1 MMLGTRMAAT
11 DLSLVSN
18 HSRDVERIINI
29 VCARMITTQELR
41 AGVAFACA
49 AQNAALRSAMQFS
62 ADEDFAKELDVQDPL
77 RSFRERFHLPS
88 GKNGKPLIYFAGNSL
103 GLMPKSAKEIVEQEL
118 HDWAT
123 LGVAAHLEGKTPWYS
138 YHETLR
144 DPAARLVGAKT
155 NEVIC
160 MNSLTV
166 NLHLMMATFYRPT
179 KSRFKILMEDPAFPS
194 DTYAIKTQIVH
205 HGLNPKDALMLASPR
220 KGELTAQTEDVL
232 DLINKHAKEL
242 AVVLIGGVNF
252 FTGQLFDIPTITAA
266 AQKHGITVG
275 VDLAHAIGNVPLSLH
290 DWNVDFA
297 VWCSYKYLNAGP
309 GAVAGAFV
317 HERHATNT
325 DLPRLAGWFGNDP
338 NTRFRM
344 QLEPEF
350 IPVPSADG
358 WQVSNPPIL
367 AMAPLRAS
375 LAIFDE
381 AGGMKSLREKSIRLT
396 NYLQFLLESGL
407 DGQVKKALTIIT
419 PRKENE
425 RGCQLSILVH
435 EHGKEVFGKLEAAGV
450 TCDFREPNV
459 IRVAPTP
466 LYNTF
471 HEVWRF
477 THILADRQ

>member
-1 MMLGTRMAAT
+1 MSFT
-11 DLSLVSN
+11 
-18 HSRDVERIINI
+18 
-29 VCARMITTQELR
+29 
-41 AGVAFACA
+41 
-49 AQNAALRSAMQFS
+49 FS
-62 ADEDFAKELDVQDPL
+62 AGEKFAQQLDAEDPL
-77 RSFRERFHLPS
+77 RSFRDRFHLPV
-88 GKNGKPLIYFAGNSL
+88 GANGESLIYFAGNSL
-103 GLMPKSAKEIVEQEL
+103 GLMPKSAKQIVEQEL
-118 HDWAT
+118 KDWAD
-123 LGVAAHLEGKTPWYS
+123 LGVDAHLQAKTPWYS

-144 DPAARLVGAKT
+144 EPAARLVGAQPI
-155 NEVIC
+155 EVIC

-205 HGLNPKDALMLASPR
+205 HGLEPKEAVVLARPR
-220 KGELTAQTEDVL
+220 EGEFTVRTEEIL
-232 DLINKHAKEL
+232 DLIEKHTDEL

-325 DLPRLAGWFGNDP
+325 KLPRLAGWFGNDP
-338 NTRFRM
+338 KTRFRM

-350 IPVPSADG
+350 IPVASADG
-358 WQVSNPPIL
+358 WQISNPPIFS
-367 AMAPLRAS
+367 MAPLLAS

-381 AGGMKSLREKSIRLT
+381 AGGMQPLRGKSKKLT
-396 NYLQFLLESGL
+396 GYLEFLLERAGTNRFT
-407 DGQVKKALTIIT
+407 VIT
-419 PRKENE
+419 PRDPEA
-425 RGCQLSILVH
+425 RGCQLSILAH
-435 EHGKEVFGKLEAAGV
+435 ENPKELHKKLEASGV
-450 TCDFREPNV
+450 KADFREPNV
-459 IRVAPTP
+459 IRAAPAP
-466 LYNTF
+466 LYNSF
-471 HEVWRF
+471 HDVWRF
-477 THILADRQ
+477 AKILTFSFPGR